1 MARILVVDDE
11 EKIIKIF
18 STFLSKMGFEVI
30 EVVGGEAAIGFL
42 KSGMDMDLMILDM
55 KMPKVTG
62 LDVLKVKHS
71 LNDRRPVI
79 IVTGSMGQEEVHAE
93 VKELSFGR
101 EKVIHKPV
109 DLFLLLDEIKKQL
122 GMKI

>member
-1 MARILVVDDE
+1 
-11 EKIIKIF
+11 
-18 STFLSKMGFEVI
+18 
-30 EVVGGEAAIGFL
+30 
-42 KSGMDMDLMILDM
+42 MDLMILDM

-62 LDVLKVKHS
+62 LDVLKVKHG

-93 VKELSFGR
+93 VKALSFGR
-101 EKVIHKPV
+101 ENVIHKPV
-109 DLFLLLDEIKKQL
+109 DLFLLLDEVKKQL